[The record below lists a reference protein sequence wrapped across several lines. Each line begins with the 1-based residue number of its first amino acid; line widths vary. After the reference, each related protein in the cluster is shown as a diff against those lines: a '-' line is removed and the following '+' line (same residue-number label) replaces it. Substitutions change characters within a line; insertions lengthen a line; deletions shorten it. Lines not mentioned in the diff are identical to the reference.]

1 MHDVRAPGV
10 KERAARVLGPSQS
23 HDQRAGVV
31 MSSAPA
37 VVAVI
42 HWPIGSSSGRR
53 RGFVGCVLG
62 AVRDSIDCVL
72 DAVGGVLGAVRARG
86 VLQASTASHAAIQIA
101 HVAPCSIGKA

>member
-1 MHDVRAPGV
+1 
-10 KERAARVLGPSQS
+10 
-23 HDQRAGVV
+23 
-31 MSSAPA
+31 
-37 VVAVI
+37 
-42 HWPIGSSSGRR
+42 
-53 RGFVGCVLG
+53 VLG